1 MKSAPASPVKVAQVK
16 SAEEEKE
23 VIPTKSK
30 SGPTSKKTYKRTHEE
45 EQDGEGDE
53 VEVTTAIKP
62 QSKAGASYKPKPGP
76 SLHHLLL
83 VVRSV
88 HAVPVHFLLVVME
101 KCALAC
107 ISVVL
112 VMPLVQV
119 VVCVV
124 LGLLVEHCEGVAV

>member
-1 MKSAPASPVKVAQVK
+1 MKSAPALPVKVAQVK

-23 VIPTKSK
+23 VIPTRSK

-83 VVRSV
+83 VVRRV
-88 HAVPVHFLLVVME
+88 HAFQRIYSWWSWKKAPWLVYAWFSSCSSSCVRVDVFLGFG
-101 KCALAC
+101 A
-107 ISVVL
+107 
-112 VMPLVQV
+112 
-119 VVCVV
+119 
-124 LGLLVEHCEGVAV
+124 